1 MLAYPDCSVQG
12 VFITD
17 DAHGLSLSSHRD
29 PPLEELHAGLH
40 EVVRLVELEHYL
52 LRGRLDGL
60 KAESEEAHILEGV
73 IVLGAVLNQKLA
85 HLLEICREVGRL

>member
-1 MLAYPDCSVQG
+1 MACPCPLTETLDWRSCTQG
-12 VFITD
+12 W
-17 DAHGLSLSSHRD
+17 
-29 PPLEELHAGLH
+29 LH

-60 KAESEEAHILEGV
+60 KAESEAAHILEGV

-85 HLLEICREVGRL
+85 HLLGICREVGRL